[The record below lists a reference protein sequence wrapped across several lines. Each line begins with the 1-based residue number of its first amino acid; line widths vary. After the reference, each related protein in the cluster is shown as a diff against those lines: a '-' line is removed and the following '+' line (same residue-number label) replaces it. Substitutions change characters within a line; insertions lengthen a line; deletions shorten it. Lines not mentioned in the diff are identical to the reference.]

1 MNHIMKN
8 PLKFFLFST
17 LMLICSLA
25 HAQSNADFQ
34 GSWTGVD
41 KDGKSVDLQLNAS
54 MTCVLKI
61 NGSVVYNISAYR
73 IYDGK
78 AVADPDATGP
88 KRGIVFYTNTNATVS
103 SGLNS
108 MSSTTPA
115 VTTYEGNMEITDLSL
130 FKTMHLSF
138 AISPTSQQLDFDLSK

>member
-1 MNHIMKN
+1 MKN

-41 KDGKSVDLQLNAS
+41 KDGNSVDLHLNAS

-61 NGSVVYNISAYR
+61 NGAAVYNISAYR
-73 IYDGK
+73 IYDGQS
-78 AVADPDATGP
+78 VADPDATGP
-88 KRGIVFYTNTNATVS
+88 KRSIMFYTNTNASGSSGS
-103 SGLNS
+103 SGLIS
-108 MSSTTPA
+108 MSSTVPA

-130 FKTMHLSF
+130 YKTLHLSF
-138 AISPTSQQLDFDLSK
+138 AISPTSEQLDFDLSK